1 MVDDCH
7 SQIDLQLFRER
18 LAPALQITQRFVGT
32 EPLCP
37 LTRNYNQRMKSLLE
51 APGDAPP
58 IEVVELARIE
68 NGGPVSASRVRE
80 LYRQR
85 NWQAVAALV
94 PPGTLSFLMQLA
106 ESEHQT
112 A

>member
-1 MVDDCH
+1 M
-7 SQIDLQLFRER
+7 E
-18 LAPALQITQRFVGT
+18 
-32 EPLCP
+32 
-37 LTRNYNQRMKSLLE
+37 K
-51 APGDAPP
+51 
-58 IEVVELARIE
+58 

-94 PPGTLSFLMQLA
+94 PSGTLSFLMQLA

>member
-1 MVDDCH
+1 M
-7 SQIDLQLFRER
+7 RR
-18 LAPALQITQRFVGT
+18 LLKWLSWRAS
-32 EPLCP
+32 
-37 LTRNYNQRMKSLLE
+37 K
-51 APGDAPP
+51 
-58 IEVVELARIE
+58 

>member
-1 MVDDCH
+1 LSWRGSKKRRAD
-7 SQIDLQLFRER
+7 I
-18 LAPALQITQRFVGT
+18 RF
-32 EPLCP
+32 
-37 LTRNYNQRMKSLLE
+37 
-51 APGDAPP
+51 PG
-58 IEVVELARIE
+58 ARTV
-68 NGGPVSASRVRE
+68 P
-80 LYRQR
+80 QR

>member
-1 MVDDCH
+1 
-7 SQIDLQLFRER
+7 
-18 LAPALQITQRFVGT
+18 
-32 EPLCP
+32 
-37 LTRNYNQRMKSLLE
+37 MKSLLE
-51 APGDAPP
+51 APGDTPP

-68 NGGPVSASRVRE
+68 KNGGPVSASRVRE